1 MQKLIYWIA
10 PIYTMLIAYGSLSS
24 SRIPPVNI
32 DHIDKGYHGI
42 AYLLMTIFWYIF
54 FYHRFLER
62 QIQFDYNV
70 KFILSQWSSTI
81 VIAAALFSLVIGG
94 LLELGQGFISHNRSM
109 DAFDLLANTAGIIIA
124 VIILKLLSFTLGR
137 R

>member
-24 SRIPPVNI
+24 SKIPQVNI
-32 DHIDKGYHGI
+32 DHIDKVYHCI
-42 AYLLMTIFWYIF
+42 AYLLMTILWYMF

-62 QIQFDYNV
+62 QIHFDYNV
-70 KFILSQWSSTI
+70 KLILSQWSSTI

-94 LLELGQGFISHNRSM
+94 LLELGQGFISQNRSM

-124 VIILKLLSFTLGR
+124 VLILKLLSFNLSR